1 MAKKEEEKKKK
12 PEKLIDSVKEIISSL
27 VVDKLKEGA
36 RSLIEEFIH
45 KAQDIIYQTEKRVID
60 NFSAAVLALAGF
72 ILIVLAFAYF
82 MIDFFKIQRY
92 WVFITAG
99 LILIIVSLIIM
110 KRVEKT
116 KYYNFGR

>member
-12 PEKLIDSVKEIISSL
+12 PEKLIDSVKETFSSL
-27 VVDKLKEGA
+27 IADKLKEGA
-36 RSLIEEFIH
+36 RALAEELIH

-60 NFSAAVLALAGF
+60 SFSAAVLALAGF

-82 MIDFFKIQRY
+82 MIDFLKIQRY
-92 WVFITAG
+92 WIFLIAG

-110 KRVEKT
+110 KSVERT
-116 KYYNFGR
+116 KYYDFRR